1 MFHSHVSS
9 LSPVQALLEAKSQ
22 SNSRWRGQ
30 TQMVILS
37 FVTVGKNPNF
47 NHVSNRNLMLQQP
60 KFPCH
65 SNLNMSEQEGPYATK
80 GHR

>member
-1 MFHSHVSS
+1 MS
-9 LSPVQALLEAKSQ
+9 LSSVQALMETKSQ
-22 SNSRWRGQ
+22 NDSHWRGQ

-37 FVTVGKNPNF
+37 FVTVGKSPNF

-60 KFPCH
+60 KFSCH